1 MKELI
6 IPPYAPV
13 LMEST
18 RALGYTLEAAIAD
31 ILDNSITADSS
42 RIDILFEPCDNP
54 YFCIL
59 DNGTG
64 LDDEE
69 LNNAM
74 RYGSRHPNEIRESND
89 LGRFGLGLK
98 TASLSQCRCLTV
110 VSMKN
115 GKLAGRRW
123 DLDFISQRQEWVLLE
138 LSEDDIN
145 EIEHIDKLIER
156 HKGTLVIW
164 TKLDRIIIGEYSLE
178 ETFNKKM
185 PIVRDHLEMV
195 FHRYLKGE
203 QGLVKIEI
211 FINNNP
217 LQGND
222 PFLIEKSYQ
231 ILDDEKI
238 IINGSEVLIKPY
250 ILPHMSNLTN
260 TEINRLGGSDGLRN
274 QQGFYI
280 YRNKRLVVWGTWFRL
295 ARMEDSSK
303 LARVMVDIPNS
314 LDEQWTLDIRKSVAN
329 PPDVVKK
336 SLKRIVDKIAL
347 GSKRVWVTR
356 GKRET
361 ESSNILLWHRFKNR
375 DGTVQYDINR
385 EYPLIENL
393 MESVGETEQKQLLNL
408 LRLIELNIPM
418 NALRVDFSNDCK
430 VSADDEDEKV
440 ELIKKMVAQFIS
452 TSNNPELLIEKLMRV
467 EPFANYPELLKELLE
482 EVY

>member
-6 IPPYAPV
+6 LPPYAPV

-31 ILDNSITADSS
+31 ILDNSITAEAS
-42 RIDILFEPCDNP
+42 RIDIFFEPSDNP
-54 YFCIL
+54 YFSIL
-59 DNGTG
+59 DNGSG
-64 LDDEE
+64 MNDLE

-74 RYGSRHPNEIRESND
+74 RYGSRHPKEVRDSND

-110 VSMKN
+110 VSLKK
-115 GKLAGRRW
+115 GILSGRRW
-123 DLDFISQRQEWVLLE
+123 DLDLISQRQEWVLLE
-138 LSEDDIN
+138 LGETDIN
-145 EIEHIDKLIER
+145 KIEHINKLIEN
-156 HKGTLVIW
+156 KTGTLISW
-164 TKLDRIIIGEYSLE
+164 TKLDRIIVGEYSLE

-185 PIVRDHLEMV
+185 PIVREHLEMV

-203 QGLVKIEI
+203 QGLIKLEI

-231 ILDDEKI
+231 ILDDEKVFI
-238 IINGSEVLIKPY
+238 DGSEILIKPY
-250 ILPHMSNLTN
+250 ILPHMSNLTS
-260 TEINRLGGSDGLRN
+260 TEINKLGGSDGLRN

-314 LDEQWTLDIRKSVAN
+314 LDEQWTLDIRKSIAS

-356 GKRET
+356 GRRET
-361 ESSNILLWHRFKNR
+361 ESSNILLWQRFRNR

-393 MESVGETEQKQLLNL
+393 LESIGESEQKQLINL
-408 LRLIELNIPM
+408 LRLIEINIPM
-418 NALRVDFSNDCK
+418 NALRVDFNNDCK
-430 VSADDEDEKV
+430 VSMDDEDEKL
-440 ELIKKMVAQFIS
+440 ELIRKMVEQLIS
-452 TSNNPELLIEKLMRV
+452 ISNDPQVVIEKLMKV
-467 EPFANYPELLKELLE
+467 DPFANYPELLKELLE